1 MTAKP
6 LIGVTSDVENS
17 LVSMRMAYLSSV
29 TAAGGIPVAIP
40 ICLSDD
46 DLEQLVDRLDGLVV
60 MGGCDIDP
68 IHYGQEKT
76 AVCGDVKPE
85 RDRVEMA
92 LIRLARRKD
101 LPTLC
106 ICRGSQVIN
115 VVYGGTL
122 VQDIP
127 KKLGIDIA
135 VHRQPEDYDVC
146 THTVDVVAGTLLDSI
161 VRKPVIGVNSRHH
174 QCVDVLGNGLVVNGM
189 TDDGIVEAF
198 SDPNLRF
205 MLGVQWHPEM
215 LSHIEPDAHALF
227 ASLIDAASVR

>member
-1 MTAKP
+1 MTVKP

-29 TAAGGIPVAIP
+29 AAAGGIPVAIP
-40 ICLSDD
+40 LCLSDG

-68 IHYGQEKT
+68 VHYDQPKSDQ
-76 AVCGDVKPE
+76 CGVIKPE
-85 RDRVEMA
+85 RDRVEMG
-92 LIRLARRKD
+92 LVRMARRTN
-101 LPTLC
+101 LPTLG

-127 KKLGIDIA
+127 TKLGIDIA
-135 VHRQPEDYDVC
+135 VHRQVEDYDVC
-146 THTVDVVAGTLLDSI
+146 THTVNVVAGTLLDSI
-161 VRKPVIGVNSRHH
+161 VQKPVINVNSRHH
-174 QCVDVLGNGLVVNGM
+174 QCVDVLGKGLTVNGT
-189 TDDGIVEAF
+189 TDDGLIESF
-198 SDPNLRF
+198 NDPKLRF

-215 LSHIEPDAHALF
+215 LSHLLPDAHALF
-227 ASLIDAASVR
+227 VGLVHAASAR